1 MDRAEEIFN
10 RVVEKGEAAIDDFI
24 LTRTSEELFLD
35 FKRSSDN
42 GAGRSLSQTDRNNL
56 ARAISGFGNSEG
68 GVIIWGVDCSD
79 DATNADVA
87 KARIPLVD
95 AKRFQ
100 SWLEGAI
107 SGCTIPPHSGV
118 HNATVLSG
126 KSQAGFVVTYIPK
139 SDHAPH
145 QMVGKLQYYIRAGS
159 DFVPTPHQVLAGM
172 FGKRPQS
179 HIYPLYLTSAPVIE
193 GEAISAQLGFI
204 VRNGGP
210 GIATDLFLNV
220 MIWSQGGNSR
230 IALQPAD
237 QTRWA
242 GSIAFENRHIS
253 LVSNPGIRLPPEA
266 QMQPVVLHI
275 ELIPPFT
282 RELCIEFLMGAG
294 SSVPHRGKFTTK
306 AEDLEKVYSHF
317 RKPDLSAQDRKH
329 FIAKVFSIPNPA
341 DTDADKS

>member
-1 MDRAEEIFN
+1 MERAQEIFD
-10 RVVEKGEAAIDDFI
+10 RIVSRGETAIDEFI
-24 LTRTSEELFLD
+24 HDRQSEELFLD
-35 FKRSSDN
+35 FKRSSDEGKGN
-42 GAGRSLSQTDRNNL
+42 SLSNEDRKNL
-56 ARAISGFGNSEG
+56 SKAISGFGNSEG
-68 GVIIWGVDCSD
+68 GVIVWGVDCSKGKD
-79 DATNADVA
+79 GADVA
-87 KARIPLVD
+87 KAKLPITD

-107 SGCTIPPHSGV
+107 SGCTVPPHSGV
-118 HNATVLSG
+118 RNATVLIG

-145 QMVGKLQYYIRAGS
+145 QMIGKLQYYIRAGS

-172 FGKRPQS
+172 FGKRPQPRV
-179 HIYPLYLTSAPVIE
+179 YPMYLTSSPVIE
-193 GEAISAQLGFI
+193 GKAICAQLGFI

-220 MIWSQGGNSR
+220 MIWSQGGNSE

-242 GSIAFENRHIS
+242 GSIAFENRHMS
-253 LVSNPGIRLPPEA
+253 LVTNPGIRLPPEA

-275 ELIPPFT
+275 RLIPPFT
-282 RELCIEFLMGAG
+282 KELCVEFLMGAG
-294 SSVPHRGKFTTK
+294 SSIPHRGKFTTK
-306 AEDLEKVYSHF
+306 AEDLEKVYSYF
-317 RKPDLSAQDRKH
+317 CNQNLSAQEKKH

-341 DTDADKS
+341 DTDADKA